1 MFILA
6 SSTSALSHLSF
17 ETVLITTIYAVLG
30 AALLMAAYKVF
41 DIINVL
47 DFDKEIANNNISL
60 AIMVAGFF
68 ISMAIIIAAAI
79 FG

>member
-1 MFILA
+1 MLILA
-6 SSTSALSHLSF
+6 QTAANSHLSI
-17 ETVLITTIYAVLG
+17 ETGLVTAVYAIIGAVL
-30 AALLMAAYKVF
+30 LMGAYKVF

-68 ISMAIIIAAAI
+68 ISMAIIIASAI